1 VTPSAKYGLLLFAR
15 KRPPSP
21 RNSTKPFPVKPR
33 PGPPVVSGPPRLTFG
48 IPTSW
53 AQVGLTPHAP
63 STPQLKIPIL
73 ILVRPKRNSLSSVG
87 LKVWV
92 SVIIIWRVSP
102 FSSPAPNP
110 AVGKPGGPVSLIGK
124 KLSRRFSRPWLLN
137 RPVREFLLL

>member
-1 VTPSAKYGLLLFAR
+1 

-21 RNSTKPFPVKPR
+21 RNSTKPLPVKPS

-48 IPTSW
+48 IPTSV
-53 AQVGLTPHAP
+53 AQVGLTPQAP

-73 ILVRPKRNSLSSVG
+73 ILVSPNRNSLSIVG

-92 SVIIIWRVSP
+92 SVITICRVSP

-110 AVGKPGGPVSLIGK
+110 AVGRPGGPVNLIGK
-124 KLSRRFSRPWLLN
+124 KLSRRFSEPWLLN
-137 RPVREFLLL
+137 RPVSEFLGLNL